1 MPASKSLI
9 TKTPEETRQAVKK
22 LQDEGATKIQV
33 TPIRTPGKS
42 NGRLDAKKENKKNKQ
57 KEKNSTDPDPKTQ
70 AEGVRQGQDESRNKG
85 GGVEN
90 LGNGEET
97 SDDTKGGGNIE
108 DYGNIGGGNEEE
120 NKKDKNNSS
129 NKEGKDEDT
138 KKEDNKNDEN
148 TEDKNDNKQDDEDN
162 SSDNIN
168 SEQNKARNA
177 QNREGSDEGD
187 SDSSPAPAGTPKDS
201 KDKDAKTEQG
211 SSVNSEKAQAQ
222 NEQAKEGNKES
233 KTEKVGNEA
242 IKVIG
247 FWKKYQKWIL
257 IITIVWNVVYWAAII
272 LFCVFLG
279 LVAYRVAENPGWV
292 FIDLLTG
299 RYGDLFKILI
309 SGA

>member
-108 DYGNIGGGNEEE
+108 PPRRKVRYAL
-120 NKKDKNNSS
+120 S
-129 NKEGKDEDT
+129 
-138 KKEDNKNDEN
+138 
-148 TEDKNDNKQDDEDN
+148 
-162 SSDNIN
+162 
-168 SEQNKARNA
+168 ARP
-177 QNREGSDEGD
+177 GS
-187 SDSSPAPAGTPKDS
+187 PLYLL
-201 KDKDAKTEQG
+201 
-211 SSVNSEKAQAQ
+211 VYQAM
-222 NEQAKEGNKES
+222 G
-233 KTEKVGNEA
+233 
-242 IKVIG
+242 
-247 FWKKYQKWIL
+247 
-257 IITIVWNVVYWAAII
+257 IVSLA
-272 LFCVFLG
+272 
-279 LVAYRVAENPGWV
+279 
-292 FIDLLTG
+292 
-299 RYGDLFKILI
+299 
-309 SGA
+309 